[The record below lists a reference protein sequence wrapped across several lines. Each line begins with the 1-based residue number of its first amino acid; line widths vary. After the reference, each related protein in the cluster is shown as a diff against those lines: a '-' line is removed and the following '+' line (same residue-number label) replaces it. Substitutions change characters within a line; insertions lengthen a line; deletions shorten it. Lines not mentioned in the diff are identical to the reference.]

1 GELQCSA
8 NDRADVWHTNQA
20 FRRTTKSN
28 RINPTKAARLEMSLM
43 HVQLCHLQ
51 ILHNLVSRR
60 KDALQDV
67 ERYPR
72 YDGVL
77 TPLEN
82 IPMGVGQASAK
93 LARDR
98 ITQHYDMLY
107 N

>member
-1 GELQCSA
+1 MED
-8 NDRADVWHTNQA
+8 NEDR
-20 FRRTTKSN
+20 FP
-28 RINPTKAARLEMSLM
+28 PTRDLGQVGP
-43 HVQLCHLQ
+43 VQYHFLVDSGFGRNYRM

-82 IPMGVGQASAK
+82 IPMGVGQASAE
-93 LARDR
+93 LAKDR